1 MILIAEDAQ
10 AHGRSSA
17 GKYVAIDC
25 EFVGVGTNGV
35 ASSLARVSMV
45 NFHGHVMLDTFVR
58 QKERVTD
65 YRTWVS
71 GVRAEDLKGAP
82 TFEEVVKMVADLS
95 QGRILVGHAIYND
108 LQVCLPSIAQ
118 T

>member
-1 MILIAEDAQ
+1 M
-10 AHGRSSA
+10 
-17 GKYVAIDC
+17 
-25 EFVGVGTNGV
+25 GTNGV

-71 GVRAEDLKGAP
+71 GVRAEDLRGAP

-108 LQVCLPSIAQ
+108 LQVSIAFCAGSELIRS
-118 T
+118 TGSASITHTSIYS